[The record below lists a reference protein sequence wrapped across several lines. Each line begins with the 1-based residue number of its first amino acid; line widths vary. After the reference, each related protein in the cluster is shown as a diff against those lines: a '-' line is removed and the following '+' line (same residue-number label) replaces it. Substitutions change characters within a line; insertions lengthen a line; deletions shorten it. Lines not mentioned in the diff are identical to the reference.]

1 MIILEVIIFLLLGIS
16 ILILL
21 PIELLIRYFKGKKD
35 E

>member
-1 MIILEVIIFLLLGIS
+1 MKILDVINFLLLGIS

-21 PIELLIRYFKGKKD
+21 PIELVIRYLKGKKD